1 MSFPPPWRWLT
12 SPQLRP
18 TKPTGLPDSHIP
30 TSAHTQP
37 QRVPTAQAHKT
48 HRSSGLSHT
57 HICTHSATEIQLL
70 GHVLGTQIHTRT
82 HASIHAH
89 GCTLAGACVT
99 PAQDTRRKLS
109 LKPCIFLPART
120 GCCCGGSDGPGPSQG
135 GVTGPR
141 IKGDLGLSQLP
152 NASWHFAGGPC
163 GLW

>member
-1 MSFPPPWRWLT
+1 MKPWLSFKGRLQFCLPRAT
-12 SPQLRP
+12 DVFP
-18 TKPTGLPDSHIP
+18 TPMEV
-30 TSAHTQP
+30 AY
-37 QRVPTAQAHKT
+37 VPTAQAHKT